1 MIKNNYESNIL
12 DKNSIGYKSLFISD
26 SKNLKEAISKLNK
39 SGKKILF
46 VKNKKNKILGSLSD
60 GDIRTSLINGYG
72 LNDNIK
78 KFINNNFIYIKN
90 LDEIKKKLKII
101 KREQIKFVPICCKD
115 KKIINII
122 DFSLNFSFIK
132 NTSSF
137 FILAGGLGKRM
148 KYLTKKKP
156 KPMLLINKKP
166 IIEHIIIK
174 AKKQGFENFTI
185 SLGYLG
191 HQIKK
196 YFKDGSNLGV
206 KISYIFEKK
215 KLGTAGFLS
224 LSKIKHSENF
234 IVTNGD
240 TLTNINYIDL
250 LNFHINNKS
259 MATMAIQKKK
269 NSEKLGVVHTKG
281 NNFLNII
288 EKPINTYNINSGI
301 YVLNKNSLKYLKK
314 NKHMDMTNFF
324 NLLKEKKK
332 KIMVFPIFENWLDIA
347 NQDDL
352 KRANKDFKEYL

>member
-137 FILAGGLGKRM
+137 IIIAGGLGKRM
-148 KYLTKKKP
+148 KNLTKKNP
-156 KPMLLINKKP
+156 
-166 IIEHIIIK
+166 
-174 AKKQGFENFTI
+174 
-185 SLGYLG
+185 SRC
-191 HQIKK
+191 
-196 YFKDGSNLGV
+196 S
-206 KISYIFEKK
+206 
-215 KLGTAGFLS
+215 
-224 LSKIKHSENF
+224 
-234 IVTNGD
+234 
-240 TLTNINYIDL
+240 
-250 LNFHINNKS
+250 
-259 MATMAIQKKK
+259 
-269 NSEKLGVVHTKG
+269 
-281 NNFLNII
+281 
-288 EKPINTYNINSGI
+288 
-301 YVLNKNSLKYLKK
+301 
-314 NKHMDMTNFF
+314 
-324 NLLKEKKK
+324 
-332 KIMVFPIFENWLDIA
+332 
-347 NQDDL
+347 
-352 KRANKDFKEYL
+352 